1 MKIILLSDV
10 KKIGKKGQI
19 KEVSDG
25 FARNFLLAKGLAVVA
40 TGSSEKLVKK
50 EEAQKKEQDL
60 LAKENERKIIES
72 IKTQKIILKAK
83 AKNGKLFGSIS
94 GREIAL
100 KVKDIFKFEIAEK
113 NIKVGHIRTTG
124 DHQIEIELPHGG
136 KTKISLTIEEL

>member
-10 KKIGKKGQI
+10 KKIGKKGQM

-40 TGSSEKLVKK
+40 TGSNEKLVKK
-50 EEAQKKEQDL
+50 EEAQKKEKDIL
-60 LAKENERKIIES
+60 EKENEKKIIES
-72 IKTQKIILKAK
+72 IKTQKIIIKAK

-100 KVKDIFKFEIAEK
+100 KIKDVFKFEIAEK
-113 NIKVGHIRTTG
+113 NIKIGHIRTTG
-124 DHQIEIELPHGG
+124 DHQVEIELPHGG